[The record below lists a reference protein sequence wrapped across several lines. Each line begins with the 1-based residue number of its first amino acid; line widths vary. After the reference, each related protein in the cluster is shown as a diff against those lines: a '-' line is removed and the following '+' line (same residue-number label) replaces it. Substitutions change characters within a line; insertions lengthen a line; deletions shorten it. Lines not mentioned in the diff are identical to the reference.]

1 MKLEYIKQSIIAK
14 EINIIE
20 INKENRHK

>member
-1 MKLEYIKQSIIAK
+1 MKLEYIKQPNRAK